1 MHLACCVGY
10 WGSSLLVGLLMTICV
25 TVDPATNNLVSSTT
39 VPCDGYLLIAETDIQ
54 NQIDGETVSLL
65 FGATIGL
72 LALVFVFRLLL
83 QQLGFKG

>member
-1 MHLACCVGY
+1 M
-10 WGSSLLVGLLMTICV
+10 SICV
-25 TVDPATNNLVSSTT
+25 KVDPSNNNLFSSTA

-54 NQIDGETVSLL
+54 NQITGEMVSLL

-72 LALVFVFRLLL
+72 LAVVFVIKVTL

>member
-1 MHLACCVGY
+1 
-10 WGSSLLVGLLMTICV
+10 MTICV
-25 TVDPATNNLVSSTT
+25 TVDPATNNLVSSTA